1 MRRGF
6 TIIELIM
13 VIAILGIFA
22 GLAAPS
28 MADLLASAAVRG
40 ASSDFYASLAA
51 ARSEAIKRR
60 ANAVVAPVG
69 STWNT
74 GWTVKVSGNTFQKVD
89 ALKPRVAVEP
99 GTPTAITYGSN
110 GRLLSGSAAQTIKF
124 SDSVRTGVP
133 KRCVSVDTNGLP
145 RVRTGC

>member
-69 STWNT
+69 TTWNT
-74 GWTVKVSGNTFQKVD
+74 G
-89 ALKPRVAVEP
+89 
-99 GTPTAITYGSN
+99 
-110 GRLLSGSAAQTIKF
+110 
-124 SDSVRTGVP
+124 
-133 KRCVSVDTNGLP
+133 
-145 RVRTGC
+145 